1 LVDLTIKALLA
12 DAIKKMEARQNNNP
26 YLDAQLLLAHV
37 IGKDRTFVMTHMG
50 YKLTESEGA
59 TYNNLIVKRNEGYPI
74 QYILNRQEFMGL
86 DLYIREGVLIPRAD
100 TENIV
105 EAVISIVREKFD
117 RFDEVKILDIGT
129 GSGAIGCSL
138 AHFLPKSVVDGI
150 DISPL
155 AIDVATINKEKF
167 KLNNY
172 RIYKMNIFDDI
183 CQVLKGYHVI
193 ISNPPY
199 IPSDEINGLQKEVSE
214 YEPRLALDG
223 GINGLDYYERIIHI
237 FNQLAANKAILAFEC
252 GWDQKNTIEAMMH
265 QRVPFERIE
274 TIKDL
279 SGNDRGLIGFYR
291 IN

>member
-1 LVDLTIKALLA
+1 MVGLTIKALLA
-12 DAIKKMEARQNNNP
+12 DAIRKMETRQYNNP

-37 IGKDRTFVMTHMG
+37 IGKDRAFVMTHLE
-50 YKLTESEGA
+50 YRLSESEA
-59 TYNNLIVKRNEGYPI
+59 AVYNDLIAKRHAGYPI
-74 QYILNRQEFMGL
+74 QYVLKRQEFMGL

-105 EAVISIVREKFD
+105 EAVISIVREKFN
-117 RFDEVKILDIGT
+117 RYDEVKILDIGT

-138 AHFLPKSVVDGI
+138 AHFLPNSVVDGI

-155 AIDVATINKEKF
+155 AIDVATINKEKL
-167 KLNNY
+167 KLINY

-183 CQVLKGYHVI
+183 CQDFKGYHVI

-199 IPSDEINGLQKEVSE
+199 IPSNDIQELQKEVSE

-223 GINGLDYYERIIHI
+223 GINGLDYYDRIIRI
-237 FNQLAANKAILAFEC
+237 FNQLSANEAILAFEC
-252 GWDQKNTIEAMMH
+252 GWDQKNTIEAMMSE
-265 QRVPFERIE
+265 RVPFERIE

-279 SGNDRGLIGFYR
+279 SGNDRGLIGFYH